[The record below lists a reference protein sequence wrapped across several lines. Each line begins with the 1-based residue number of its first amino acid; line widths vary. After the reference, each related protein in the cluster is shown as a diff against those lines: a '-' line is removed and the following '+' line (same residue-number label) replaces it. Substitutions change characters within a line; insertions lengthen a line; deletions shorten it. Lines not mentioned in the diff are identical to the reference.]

1 VRFFVL
7 FVPFCGYQVL
17 SMARFSDSDSW
28 IFQGF
33 PERDP
38 DAILR
43 EHPGKKG
50 SEEERQRAWWLWR
63 QRPREK
69 NVLFYGLLLG
79 VGAIAH
85 TPFLL
90 LGSFQLFCVFHA
102 GYILFVLWV
111 IGIFFA
117 RELQYRRWKKDY
129 LRTLAR
135 LAR

>member
-1 VRFFVL
+1 
-7 FVPFCGYQVL
+7 
-17 SMARFSDSDSW
+17 MAKFSDSDSW

-63 QRPREK
+63 RRPREK

>member
-1 VRFFVL
+1 
-7 FVPFCGYQVL
+7 
-17 SMARFSDSDSW
+17 MAKFSDSDSW
-28 IFQGF
+28 VFHGF

-43 EHPGKKG
+43 EQPGKKG
-50 SEEERQRAWWLWR
+50 SEEERQRAWWLWQR
-63 QRPREK
+63 RPREI

-90 LGSFQLFCVFHA
+90 LGSLQLFCVFHA

-111 IGIFFA
+111 VGIFCA
-117 RELQYRRWKKDY
+117 REAKYRRWKKDY
-129 LRTLAR
+129 LRAIAR
-135 LAR
+135 LTR

>member
-1 VRFFVL
+1 
-7 FVPFCGYQVL
+7 
-17 SMARFSDSDSW
+17 MAKFSDSDSW

-43 EHPGKKG
+43 GQPGKKR

-63 QRPREK
+63 RRPREM
-69 NVLFYGLLLG
+69 NFLLYGLLVG

-117 RELQYRRWKKDY
+117 REVKYRRWKKDY
-129 LRTLAR
+129 LRALAR